1 MKGRRETGRRETGRR
16 ETGRPEAGRR
26 EPTGSR
32 REGASQSRTR
42 VGDRFSSWLRHH
54 RLSAADSLYR
64 VLENP
69 LASILTWL
77 VIGIALALPAGLNV
91 ALDNMDRLSTTWNS
105 PAQVSLFLQAT
116 LAPEEAARLPAALE
130 KRVDVA
136 GASFVSREEALQEF
150 RALSGFADV
159 LDSLQDNPLPDLI
172 LVTPAESLDSAGI
185 SELSRQL
192 ASYPEVDRV
201 LLDMEWLQRLN
212 GIMVLGQR
220 LVLAI
225 GGLLLLGVVLI
236 LGNTIRLAIES
247 RRDEIVIV
255 KLVGGSNAFVRRP
268 FLYSGLWYGVGGGV
282 FAAALVALFLWFL
295 REPIDSLALL
305 YGSDF
310 RLRGPGLMG
319 ALDLVVLGGCLGLA
333 GAWLAVTRHLAGIEP
348 A

>member
-1 MKGRRETGRRETGRR
+1 MKGRRKTGRR
-16 ETGRPEAGRR
+16 EAGRR
-26 EPTGSR
+26 EPAGSR

-42 VGDRFSSWLRHH
+42 MADRFSSWLRHH
-54 RLSAADSLYR
+54 RLSAADSLFR
-64 VLENP
+64 VLEHP
-69 LASILTWL
+69 FASLLTWL

-91 ALDNMDRLSTTWNS
+91 ALENLNRLGTTWNS
-105 PAQVSLFLQAT
+105 PAQISLFLQAT
-116 LAPEEAARLPAALE
+116 LSPEEAARLPATLE

-159 LDSLQDNPLPDLI
+159 LDSLQDNPLPDLV
-172 LVTPAESLDSAGI
+172 LVTPAEGLDSAGVA
-185 SELSRQL
+185 ELSRQL
-192 ASYPEVDRV
+192 TAYPEVERA

-212 GIMVLGQR
+212 GLMVLAQR
-220 LVLAI
+220 LVLAV

-282 FAAALVALFLWFL
+282 FAAMLVALFLWFL
-295 REPIDSLALL
+295 REPVDSLALL

-310 RLRGPGLMG
+310 RLHGPGLMG

-333 GAWLAVTRHLAGIEP
+333 GAWLAVARHLAAIEP